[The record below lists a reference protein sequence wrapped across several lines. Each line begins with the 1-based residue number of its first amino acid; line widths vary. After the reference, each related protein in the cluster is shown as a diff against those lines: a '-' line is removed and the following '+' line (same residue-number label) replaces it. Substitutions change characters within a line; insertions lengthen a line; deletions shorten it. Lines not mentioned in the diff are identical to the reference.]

1 MGEAREAR
9 ESEQKIGKGR
19 EIIHRPLSFY
29 PRNTQPNILC
39 PTNVRPGEEWKN
51 GHTWNWL
58 SLKFQ
63 REYNCNQS
71 LFLQSLL
78 QKLTT
83 TKEQFLI
90 TTSSLFQKRPLVVT
104 MKWKL
109 MLHQEIQ
116 LKYPQIQTVSLKIV
130 VSVKCQNSLVIQV
143 CKNMSSFSC
152 YCSIV
157 QYYI

>member
-1 MGEAREAR
+1 MYERIVRDISVIFNEFRVA
-9 ESEQKIGKGR
+9 
-19 EIIHRPLSFY
+19 LLWF
-29 PRNTQPNILC
+29 LC
-39 PTNVRPGEEWKN
+39 HYYSQQMSAQERN

-58 SLKFQ
+58 SLKSQ

-83 TKEQFLI
+83 TKERTLI
-90 TTSSLFQKRPLVVT
+90 RTSSLFQKRPLVVT

-116 LKYPQIQTVSLKIV
+116 LKYPQIQTVSLKIA
-130 VSVKCQNSLVIQV
+130 VSVKCQNSVVIQV
-143 CKNMSSFSC
+143 CKNMSCFSC
-152 YCSIV
+152 YRSIV